1 MPALCQAL
9 ARDAYDV
16 TLLSLTPFGESEP
29 RIVGE
34 PVRHRTFGESRW
46 SLAGYSLALQRGLR
60 VCGES
65 ADVIHNH
72 GMWSFVNWDVGAAAV
87 ALGVPMV
94 FAPRG
99 CLSPVALKR
108 SRWRKRIC
116 WWAAQRR
123 AVERARCLHAT
134 SKKEVDEIRAAGLRQ
149 PIALIENGVDIP
161 TLPKRSNVSG
171 RRRAL
176 FLDRLHP
183 IKGIDVLLEAWAQL
197 PTAVSS
203 DWELCI
209 TGPGPQRLR
218 ADLQV
223 RACALGLDDSVIW
236 EEGVYGAAKVH
247 AYADADLYVLPSK
260 TENFG
265 MTVAESMAA
274 ATPVLT
280 TTGTPWHDLDERG
293 CGFSVAPTVAGI
305 RAGLE
310 QAMRTPLSELSDMGA
325 RGREWMTRDF
335 SWEQISARTAAL
347 YEWLAGR
354 MSDGPSCLC

>member
-1 MPALCQAL
+1 MHRLVGRYRSQRVVVGVMFGLHRRSRCASRESANDPARLPLIGVTLADRFRVAMKEFPSTPALRAVHVVPHVQAEASGPSYTVPALCQAL

-34 PVRHRTFGESRW
+34 PVRHRTFRESRW

-72 GMWSFVNWDVGAAAV
+72 GMWSFANWDVGAAAV

-134 SKKEVDEIRAAGLRQ
+134 SKKEVDEIRAAGAKIVSRT
-149 PIALIENGVDIP
+149 IEG
-161 TLPKRSNVSG
+161 SY
-171 RRRAL
+171 
-176 FLDRLHP
+176 F
-183 IKGIDVLLEAWAQL
+183 
-197 PTAVSS
+197 SS
-203 DWELCI
+203 C
-209 TGPGPQRLR
+209 
-218 ADLQV
+218 V
-223 RACALGLDDSVIW
+223 R
-236 EEGVYGAAKVH
+236 
-247 AYADADLYVLPSK
+247 
-260 TENFG
+260 F
-265 MTVAESMAA
+265 
-274 ATPVLT
+274 
-280 TTGTPWHDLDERG
+280 
-293 CGFSVAPTVAGI
+293 
-305 RAGLE
+305 
-310 QAMRTPLSELSDMGA
+310 
-325 RGREWMTRDF
+325 
-335 SWEQISARTAAL
+335 
-347 YEWLAGR
+347 
-354 MSDGPSCLC
+354 